1 MKRLGARVLAA
12 AMLAACAAA
21 SGAAAVHAQ
30 ERGYDAASAR
40 EAWVLNC
47 MGCHTGD
54 AHGIAGKVPPLTGEL
69 GHFVR
74 LAEGREFVMRVP
86 GASNSS
92 LSDAELANVLNWL
105 IETRNADTRP
115 AGFRPYTAQEVAA
128 KRRPALTDVAKHR
141 AALIESLRKSGD
153 TAVMDQY

>member
-1 MKRLGARVLAA
+1 MKKMRARALLAAVLAV
-12 AMLAACAAA
+12 CA
-21 SGAAAVHAQ
+21 GAPGGAVHAE
-30 ERGYDAASAR
+30 ERGYSAATAR
-40 EAWVLNC
+40 EAWILNC

-54 AHGIAGKVPPLTGEL
+54 AHGITGKVPPLTDEL

-74 LAEGREFVMRVP
+74 LPEGREFVMRVP

-105 IETRNADTRP
+105 IYTRNADTKP
-115 AGFRPYTAQEVAA
+115 ADFKPYTAQEVAA

-141 AALIESLRKSGD
+141 AALIESLRKSGN
-153 TAVMDQY
+153 TAVQDQY

>member
-1 MKRLGARVLAA
+1 MKTTRALLAT
-12 AMLAACAAA
+12 MLAVCAGM
-21 SGAAAVHAQ
+21 SGMTVHAE
-30 ERGYDAASAR
+30 ERGYNPASAR

-54 AHGIAGKVPPLTGEL
+54 AHGITGKVPPLTGEL

-74 LAEGREFVMRVP
+74 LPEGREFVMRVP

-105 IETRNADTRP
+105 IDTRNADTRP
-115 AGFRPYTAQEVAA
+115 ADFRPYTAQEVAA

-141 AALIESLRKSGD
+141 KALIESLHNSGD
-153 TAVMDQY
+153 TAVVDQY

>member
-1 MKRLGARVLAA
+1 MKARHARVW
-12 AMLAACAAA
+12 LAACAFALGA
-21 SGAAAVHAQ
+21 SAHAQ

-40 EAWVLNC
+40 EAWTLNC

-54 AHGIAGKVPPLTGEL
+54 AHAIPGKVPPLSNEL

-74 LAEGREFVMRVP
+74 LPEGREFVMRVP

-105 IETRNADTRP
+105 IDTKNADTRP
-115 AGFRPYTAQEVAA
+115 ADFRPYTAQEIAA
-128 KRRPALTDVAKHR
+128 RRRPALTDVAKHR
-141 AALIESLRKSGD
+141 AALVERMHKSGD
-153 TAVMDQY
+153 TAVAEQY

>member
-1 MKRLGARVLAA
+1 MKKTRACALFSAVLAVCAGMSGVA
-12 AMLAACAAA
+12 A
-21 SGAAAVHAQ
+21 HAQ
-30 ERGYDAASAR
+30 ERGYNAASAR

-105 IETRNADTRP
+105 MDTRNADTKP
-115 AGFRPYTAQEVAA
+115 VDFRPYTAQEVAA

-153 TAVMDQY
+153 TAVKDQY

>member
-1 MKRLGARVLAA
+1 MKTTRARALLAVLFAA
-12 AMLAACAAA
+12 FAGVPGMTA
-21 SGAAAVHAQ
+21 HAGQ
-30 ERGYDAASAR
+30 RGYDAATAR

-54 AHGIAGKVPPLTGEL
+54 AHGIEGKVPPLTGEL

-105 IETRNADTRP
+105 IDTRNADTGPGFYSPNP
-115 AGFRPYTAQEVAA
+115 APHVAA
-128 KRRPALTDVAKHR
+128 TRRPALTDVAKHR
-141 AALIESLRKSGD
+141 KALIEHLRMSGD
-153 TAVMDQY
+153 TAVVDKY

>member
-1 MKRLGARVLAA
+1 MKAGHARVWLAA
-12 AMLAACAAA
+12 WAFALCASA
-21 SGAAAVHAQ
+21 HAQ

-40 EAWVLNC
+40 EAWTLNC

-54 AHGIAGKVPPLTGEL
+54 AHAIPGKVPPLSNEL

-74 LAEGREFVMRVP
+74 LPEGREFVMRVP

-105 IETRNADTRP
+105 IDTKNADTRP
-115 AGFRPYTAQEVAA
+115 ADFRPYTAQEIAA
-128 KRRPALTDVAKHR
+128 RRRPALTDVAKHR
-141 AALIESLRKSGD
+141 AALVERMHKSGD
-153 TAVMDQY
+153 TAVAEQY

>member
-1 MKRLGARVLAA
+1 MKAGHARVW
-12 AMLAACAAA
+12 LAACAFALGA
-21 SGAAAVHAQ
+21 SAHAQ

-40 EAWVLNC
+40 NAWTLNC

-54 AHGIAGKVPPLTGEL
+54 AHAIPGKVPPLSSEL

-74 LAEGREFVMRVP
+74 LPEGREFVMRVP

-105 IETRNADTRP
+105 IDTKNADTRP
-115 AGFRPYTAQEVAA
+115 ADFRPYTAQEIAA
-128 KRRPALTDVAKHR
+128 RRRPALTDVAKHR
-141 AALIESLRKSGD
+141 AALVERMHKSGD
-153 TAVMDQY
+153 TAVAEQY